1 MSVWQIFMDWLSS
14 NLLVNLVARS
24 VATVFLGWALSELS
38 ELNEYILE
46 GIPFKE
52 DDDWEE
58 EGVHNIEE
66 VLHEEYE
73 EEGIGD
79 EVDQAE
85 ELEVES
91 EYEENVQDLDE
102 SRENGL
108 REGRENIR
116 EGSDGNN
123 LMSEERSDCED
134 HGSEL
139 EFSTAVSLPVAIVS
153 PLTTVVDVRNI
164 LAGVLR
170 EAASELRVSARE
182 TEHIMKRLHNVE
194 CHTHLREE
202 RELGLQEHHWSS
214 CKLYLK
220 HDLVNK
226 YFIAVRDRI
235 SLPRRV

>member
-1 MSVWQIFMDWLSS
+1 MDWLSS
-14 NLLVNLVARS
+14 NLLVNLV
-24 VATVFLGWALSELS
+24 VTVFLSWTLSEL
-38 ELNEYILE
+38 LDLKEYILE

-52 DDDWEE
+52 DDNWEE
-58 EGVHNIEE
+58 DSVHNIEE

-85 ELEVES
+85 EVEVES
-91 EYEENVQDLDE
+91 EYEENVHDLEE
-102 SRENGL
+102 SGENGL

-116 EGSDGNN
+116 EDCDGNN
-123 LMSEERSDCED
+123 LMSEERSDCEY

-139 EFSTAVSLPVAIVS
+139 EFSSAVSLPVAIVC
-153 PLTTVVDVRNI
+153 PLTTVVDIRNV
-164 LAGVLR
+164 LAGALR
-170 EAASELRVSARE
+170 GAASELRVSARE
-182 TEHIMKRLHNVE
+182 TEHIMKRLHKVE

-226 YFIAVRDRI
+226 YFLAVRDRV

>member
-1 MSVWQIFMDWLSS
+1 MSVWQLFMDWLSS
-14 NLLVNLVARS
+14 NLLVNLV
-24 VATVFLGWALSELS
+24 VTVFLSWALSELT
-38 ELNEYILE
+38 ELKEYILE
-46 GIPFKE
+46 GIPFEE
-52 DDDWEE
+52 DDNWEE

-85 ELEVES
+85 EVEVGS
-91 EYEENVQDLDE
+91 EYEENVHDLEE
-102 SRENGL
+102 SGENGL
-108 REGRENIR
+108 REGSENTRED
-116 EGSDGNN
+116 SDGNN

-139 EFSTAVSLPVAIVS
+139 EFSTAVSLPVAIVR
-153 PLTTVVDVRNI
+153 PLTTDVDVRNV
-164 LAGVLR
+164 LAGALR

-194 CHTHLREE
+194 CRKYLQIE
-202 RELGLQEHHWSS
+202 RKQGLQEHHWSS

-226 YFIAVRDRI
+226 YFLAVRDRI

>member
-1 MSVWQIFMDWLSS
+1 MSVWRIFMDWLSS
-14 NLLVNLVARS
+14 NLLVNLV
-24 VATVFLGWALSELS
+24 VTVFLSWALSEL
-38 ELNEYILE
+38 LDLKEYILE
-46 GIPFKE
+46 GIAFKE
-52 DDDWEE
+52 DDNWEE

-66 VLHEEYE
+66 VLHEEFE

-85 ELEVES
+85 EVEVES
-91 EYEENVQDLDE
+91 EYEENVHDLEE
-102 SRENGL
+102 SGENCL

-116 EGSDGNN
+116 EDSDGNN

-139 EFSTAVSLPVAIVS
+139 EFSSAVSLPVAIVS
-153 PLTTVVDVRNI
+153 PLTTVVDFRNV
-164 LAGVLR
+164 LAGALR
-170 EAASELRVSARE
+170 GAASELRVSARE
-182 TEHIMKRLHNVE
+182 TEHIMKRLHKVE

-226 YFIAVRDRI
+226 YVLAVRDRI

>member
-1 MSVWQIFMDWLSS
+1 MDWLSS
-14 NLLVNLVARS
+14 NLLVNLV
-24 VATVFLGWALSELS
+24 VTVFLGWALSELT
-38 ELNEYILE
+38 ELKEYILE
-46 GIPFKE
+46 GIPFEE
-52 DDDWEE
+52 DDNWEE

-85 ELEVES
+85 EVEVES
-91 EYEENVQDLDE
+91 EYEENVHDLEE
-102 SRENGL
+102 SGENGL
-108 REGRENIR
+108 REGSENTRED
-116 EGSDGNN
+116 SDGNN

-134 HGSEL
+134 HLSEL
-139 EFSTAVSLPVAIVS
+139 EFSTAVSLPVAIVR
-153 PLTTVVDVRNI
+153 PLTTDVDVRNV
-164 LAGVLR
+164 LAGALR

-194 CHTHLREE
+194 CQKYLQIE
-202 RELGLQEHHWSS
+202 RKRGLQEHHWSS

-226 YFIAVRDRI
+226 YFLAVRDRI